1 MLEQDRIVL
10 ENMAPNARGREYL
23 YQHDV
28 GLSRLRRLMQKEA
41 QKQLATLR
49 EREAAQ

>member
-1 MLEQDRIVL
+1 
-10 ENMAPNARGREYL
+10 